1 MIRFSIITCT
11 LNSEKYIL
19 RNIESV
25 KNQTFNNFEHIFI
38 DGFSKD
44 NTVKIIK
51 NYINNKDDYSNKIKL
66 FQYEPKG
73 IANAFNLGIKHS
85 NGEYLFFLNSDDYFY
100 DNNVLIDVHK
110 FLNENNLDWIYGMIN
125 VVDDKNIFRGLWPR
139 RKILHFNYKIF
150 FGRYLMKFYNY
161 IPHQGVFI
169 KKEVFDNF
177 GCFLEDLVYFPD
189 LEYWLRIRNKTKWSF
204 FNRIIANY
212 LVHFSAESYNLK
224 NQEIIKKSAKIRE
237 EKYLNFVERL
247 LAHILGKIIIFLRSK
262 NIFVKNNNEI

>member
-51 NYINNKDDYSNKIKL
+51 NYINNKNDYSNKIKL

-139 RKILHFNYKIF
+139 RKILHFNYKNFFWKIF
-150 FGRYLMKFYNY
+150 N
-161 IPHQGVFI
+161 
-169 KKEVFDNF
+169 EV
-177 GCFLEDLVYFPD
+177 L
-189 LEYWLRIRNKTKWSF
+189 
-204 FNRIIANY
+204 
-212 LVHFSAESYNLK
+212 
-224 NQEIIKKSAKIRE
+224 
-237 EKYLNFVERL
+237 
-247 LAHILGKIIIFLRSK
+247 
-262 NIFVKNNNEI
+262 